1 MKRLNVGCGRDI
13 KEGWINLD
21 MVKHEGVDVIHDL
34 NKFPYPFKDNT
45 FDIILA
51 SQIIEHL
58 DNPLS
63 FIKELWRIAKPG
75 AEINIGTVHFSSP
88 TVWGDIT
95 HKRPYQ
101 SDTLN
106 YFNIKYKDR
115 KRRALSLANSGK
127 EFFHVNSRI
136 WFRYFFKPLRY
147 VVNINRYT
155 QLIYERWFSSLFR
168 ADGQSYDLIVV
179 KPKSMRPKEY

>member
-95 HKRPYQ
+95 HK
-101 SDTLN
+101 
-106 YFNIKYKDR
+106 DR
-115 KRRALSLANSGK
+115 
-127 EFFHVNSRI
+127 
-136 WFRYFFKPLRY
+136 
-147 VVNINRYT
+147 IN
-155 QLIYERWFSSLFR
+155 QIHSIILI
-168 ADGQSYDLIVV
+168 
-179 KPKSMRPKEY
+179 

>member
-1 MKRLNVGCGRDI
+1 MKKLNVGCG
-13 KEGWINLD
+13 KEILKKWINLD
-21 MVKHEGVDVIHDL
+21 FIKAEGVDIVHNLDIT
-34 NKFPYPFKDNT
+34 PYPFEDNT
-45 FDIILA
+45 FDHIRA

-58 DNPLS
+58 NDPENFLR
-63 FIKELWRIAKPG
+63 ELWRISKPG
-75 AEINIGTVHFSSP
+75 AKINIGTVHFSAP

-115 KRRALSLANSGK
+115 KRQALSLSNCGK
-127 EFFHVNSRI
+127 EYFHVKSRI
-136 WFRYFFKPLRY
+136 WFRYFFTPLRY
-147 VVNINRYT
+147 IVNINRYT
-155 QLIYERWFSSLFR
+155 QLIYERWFSGIFR

-179 KPKSMRPKEY
+179 KPWDGGKY